1 MKHLVLIAVL
11 LALPAVSGA
20 ASYSWTDPS
29 GTMHFT
35 DDLGSVPS
43 KYRAKALRQ
52 AAGEEA
58 IPDTKPA
65 VAKNESKP
73 PAASAAAPA
82 GPASQTGSAQGA
94 ATPSTKFGD
103 RTAGEWQT
111 EFRTVRS
118 EFKTIEQAREALKR
132 KTGDFRMLKTSQQT
146 TDYNVRNKQL
156 NDEYEAARQ
165 RFNQLVEQANK
176 AGLPPEFSQ

>member
-1 MKHLVLIAVL
+1 MKHLVLITVL
-11 LALPAVSGA
+11 LVLPAVSGA

-58 IPDTKPA
+58 IPATQA
-65 VAKNESKP
+65 VKVKNEAKP
-73 PAASAAAPA
+73 SAAPAAPA
-82 GPASQTGSAQGA
+82 GSVSQTGSAQGA
-94 ATPSTKFGD
+94 ATPSTRFGD
-103 RTAGEWQT
+103 RTAAEWQA

-118 EFKTIEQAREALKR
+118 ELKTIEQARETLKR

-176 AGLPPEFSQ
+176 VGLPPEYGQ